1 MAWFITLRNDGDVAW
16 NGTLQST
23 FAQGPAQEIVNA
35 SVSLSPMN
43 TSEVVV
49 LTSTSWS
56 EGEIDLSAVLVNLT
70 DVDSSDDEMH
80 WNTTVAP
87 PPLPLLTLTAERQNT
102 PDAPGE
108 AWRHNLSLSNTGQAS
123 WAGAINCTWSDG
135 SLHDSL
141 P

>member
-56 EGEIDLSAVLVNLT
+56 EGKSTSAPC
-70 DVDSSDDEMH
+70 S
-80 WNTTVAP
+80 
-87 PPLPLLTLTAERQNT
+87 
-102 PDAPGE
+102 
-108 AWRHNLSLSNTGQAS
+108 
-123 WAGAINCTWSDG
+123 
-135 SLHDSL
+135 
-141 P
+141 